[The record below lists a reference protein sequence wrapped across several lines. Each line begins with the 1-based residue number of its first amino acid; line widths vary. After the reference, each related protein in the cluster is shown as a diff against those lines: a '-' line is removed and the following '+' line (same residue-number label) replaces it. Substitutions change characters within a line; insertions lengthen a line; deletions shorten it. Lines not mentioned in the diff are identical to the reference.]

1 MEMQEALL
9 ATEKFNKASTN
20 DRDTSRWPL
29 WDLWVD
35 GAREMWTSRSNEV
48 AGQLV
53 PKGTVK
59 LAAPNLHKCCS
70 LF

>member
-1 MEMQEALL
+1 MGVQEALT

-35 GAREMWTSRSNEV
+35 GGLGAMDVQE
-48 AGQLV
+48 
-53 PKGTVK
+53 
-59 LAAPNLHKCCS
+59 
-70 LF
+70 